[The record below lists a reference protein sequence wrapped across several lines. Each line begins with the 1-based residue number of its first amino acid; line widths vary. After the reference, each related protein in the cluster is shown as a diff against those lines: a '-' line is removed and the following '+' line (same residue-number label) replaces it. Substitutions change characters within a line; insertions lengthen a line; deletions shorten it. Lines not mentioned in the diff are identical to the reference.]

1 MVARPSSAPTPCGP
15 CARDSGQSP
24 CRGIECVLISSTS
37 QGTRTTVVAQV
48 DITSPVTPERR
59 TLSDDVHLLA
69 GLLGEVLRESG
80 GERAFAQ
87 TETARSLAKNL
98 RGGDARAGSELD
110 ALVRGLSDGEAET
123 LVRAFTNYFQLINL
137 AEDSER
143 IRRIRNREV
152 AEGGPRRGSLM
163 EAVSLLASH
172 GVDDAKLAQLLNDAQ
187 IRLVLTAHPT
197 EARRRT
203 VIAKLARIFG
213 ILRDLDERVLLP
225 HEAERARQRLAH
237 TIEEVWYSEEVRAA
251 ELTVLDEVRT
261 SLVYLLSTFAEVI
274 PRLYRDLEEAIS
286 TVYPHSA
293 IVVPPLLMP
302 GTWIGGDRD
311 GNPNVT
317 PQVTAQALH
326 VMRTAAI
333 GLLEERLVELAGRLS
348 VAESVSGP
356 APVLDS
362 LIEGLADRFPETAS
376 QVFRINA
383 GEPYRQALTLMRE
396 RLRASRDAAPA
407 GYVTS
412 TELLADLRVIE
423 RSLRRQGAD
432 LIADGDLHDVIRLTQ
447 VFGFHLAVVDVREHA
462 KRHTAALAEIFRD
475 TGTTDAYLDF
485 DEHHRSALLTREIES
500 SRPLIPISLERY
512 SEETQNVVATF
523 RIIAEAINGR
533 HQGAMETYVISGA
546 EAPSDVLAVLLLMK
560 ESGLAEPGGSGAR
573 LSIAPL
579 FEQEQ
584 GLRDAPET
592 IATLLRLPVY
602 REALLARGDIQE
614 VMIGYSDSNK
624 EIGFLGSAWALY
636 QTQRDLTRLFEAE
649 GIRHTFFHGRGG
661 AIGRGG
667 GPTNVAILALPP
679 GSVAGRVKLTEQGE
693 VIASRY
699 ATAPVAYR
707 ELELVSGAV
716 LASAVDVLAVPDP
729 DSLSAFEDVM
739 AEMSA
744 AAVSAY
750 RDLVYRDQE
759 FVRFFEQAT
768 PLSEISRLQI
778 GSRPAKRHQT
788 RRIEDLRAIPW
799 VFSWTQSRFLLPGW
813 FGVGAGLER
822 GREVFGAEFL
832 QSMIREWPFFA
843 ATIANAEM
851 ALAKSDL
858 DIAERYSSLVVDA
871 GLRTRIWRRIRDEHE
886 RSTREIL
893 HLTGQNR
900 LLDHEPVLRRS
911 IDRRNPYVDPISFV
925 QVELLRR
932 LRSGPPQDSTLRAIL
947 RTVNGIAG
955 GLKSTG

>member
-1 MVARPSSAPTPCGP
+1 
-15 CARDSGQSP
+15 
-24 CRGIECVLISSTS
+24 
-37 QGTRTTVVAQV
+37 VAQAG
-48 DITSPVTPERR
+48 TMSPLSPGR
-59 TLSDDVHLLA
+59 TLSDDIYLLA

-80 GERAFAQ
+80 GERAFVQ
-87 TETARSLAKNL
+87 TETARTLAKNL
-98 RGGDARAGSELD
+98 RAGDAQAGDELA
-110 ALVRGLSDGEAET
+110 ALVGGLPDDEAET
-123 LVRAFTNYFQLINL
+123 LVRAFTSYFQLINL

-143 IRRIRNREV
+143 IRRIRNREL

-163 EAVSLLASH
+163 EAMRLLAGH
-172 GVDDAKLAQLLNDAQ
+172 GIGAEHLAQLLDDAQ

-203 VIAKLARIFG
+203 VIAKLARIAG
-213 ILRDLDERVLLP
+213 IIRELDERMLLP
-225 HEAERARQRLAH
+225 DEAERARKRLAH
-237 TIEEVWYSEEVRAA
+237 TIEEVWYSEEVRAI

-261 SLVYLLSTFAEVI
+261 SLVYLLSTFADVI

-286 TVYPHSA
+286 AVYPRSA

-317 PQVTAQALH
+317 PEVTRQALEL
-326 VMRTAAI
+326 MRSAAI
-333 GLLEERLVELAGRLS
+333 GLLDERLLELAGRLS
-348 VAESVSGP
+348 VAESISGP
-356 APVLDS
+356 APLLTP
-362 LIEGLADRFPETAS
+362 LIQTLGDRFPEVAS
-376 QVFRINA
+376 QVFRVNA
-383 GEPYRQALTLMRE
+383 GEPYRQAVTLMRE
-396 RLRASRDAAPA
+396 RLRASREDQLA
-407 GYVTS
+407 GYTNS
-412 TELLADLRVIE
+412 SELLQDLVVIDK
-423 RSLRRQGAD
+423 SLRSQGAD

-447 VFGFHLAVVDVREHA
+447 VFGFHLAVMDVREHA
-462 KRHTAALAEIFRD
+462 SRHAAALSEIFRD
-475 TGTTDAYLDF
+475 TEVAAAYLDL
-485 DEHHRSALLTREIES
+485 DEHERSLLLAREIGNP
-500 SRPLIPISLERY
+500 RPLIPVSLERF
-512 SEETQNVVATF
+512 SQETQDIIGTF
-523 RIIAEAINGR
+523 RVISEALDGR
-533 HQGAMETYVISGA
+533 HQGAIETYVISGA
-546 EAPSDVLAVLLLMK
+546 QAPSDVLAVLLLMK

-584 GLRDAPET
+584 GLRDAPAT
-592 IATLLRLPVY
+592 MATLLRQPVY
-602 REALLARGDIQE
+602 RKALRARGDLQE

-636 QTQRDLTRLFEAE
+636 QAQRKLTALFNAE

-667 GPTNVAILALPP
+667 GPTNVAILALPA
-679 GSVAGRVKLTEQGE
+679 GSVAGRVKMTEQGE

-716 LASAVDVLAVPDP
+716 LASTVEVLAAPAP
-729 DSLSAFEDVM
+729 PRLSVFEEVM

-750 RDLVYRDQE
+750 QDLVYGDPE
-759 FVRFFEQAT
+759 LVRFFEQAT
-768 PLSEISRLQI
+768 PLAEISQLQI
-778 GSRPAKRHQT
+778 GSRPTRRHET

-799 VFSWTQSRFLLPGW
+799 VFAWTQARFLLPGW
-813 FGVGAGLER
+813 FGVGSGLER
-822 GREVFGAEFL
+822 GREAFGGELL
-832 QSMIREWPFFA
+832 QAMDQEWPFFA

-858 DIAERYSSLVVDA
+858 GVAERYASLVDDA
-871 GLRTRIWRRIRDEHE
+871 KLRNRIWDRIQVEHE

-893 HLTGQNR
+893 RLTGQHR
-900 LLDHEPVLRRS
+900 LLDREPVLRRS

-932 LRSGPPQDSTLRAIL
+932 LRSGSSQDSTLRAIL

>member
-1 MVARPSSAPTPCGP
+1 
-15 CARDSGQSP
+15 
-24 CRGIECVLISSTS
+24 
-37 QGTRTTVVAQV
+37 VAQA
-48 DITSPVTPERR
+48 DITSPVSPGR
-59 TLSDDVHLLA
+59 TLSDDVYLLA

-80 GERAFAQ
+80 GERAFVQ
-87 TETARSLAKNL
+87 TETARKLAKNL
-98 RGGDARAGSELD
+98 RAGDAQAGAELD
-110 ALVRGLSDGEAET
+110 AVVNGLSDDEAET

-143 IRRIRNREV
+143 IRRIRNREL

-163 EAVSLLASH
+163 EAVRLLAGH
-172 GVDDAKLAQLLNDAQ
+172 GTDDEHLAQLLNEAQ

-203 VIAKLARIFG
+203 VIAKLARIAG
-213 ILRDLDERVLLP
+213 ILRELDERVLLP
-225 HEAERARQRLAH
+225 DEAERARKRLAQ
-237 TIEEVWYSEEVRAA
+237 TIEEVWYSEEVRAT

-286 TVYPHSA
+286 TVYPGSA
-293 IVVPPLLMP
+293 IAVPPLLMP

-317 PQVTAQALH
+317 PEVTRQSLDL
-326 VMRTAAI
+326 MRSAAI
-333 GLLEERLVELAGRLS
+333 GLLDERLLELAGRLS
-348 VAESVSGP
+348 VAESISGP
-356 APVLDS
+356 APLLHP
-362 LIEGLADRFPETAS
+362 LIQALADRFPEVAS
-376 QVFRINA
+376 QLSRVNA
-383 GEPYRQALTLMRE
+383 GEPYRQALTLIRE
-396 RLRASRDAAPA
+396 RLRASREDQLA
-407 GYVTS
+407 GYANS
-412 TELLADLRVIE
+412 SELLQDLLLIDQ
-423 RSLRRQGAD
+423 SLRDQGAD

-447 VFGFHLAVVDVREHA
+447 VFGFHLAVMDVREHA
-462 KRHTAALAEIFRD
+462 SRHAAALAEVFRD
-475 TGTTDAYLDF
+475 TDVTAAYLELNE
-485 DEHHRSALLTREIES
+485 DERSLLLAREIGNP
-500 SRPLIPISLERY
+500 RPLIPVTLDRFSQ
-512 SEETQNVVATF
+512 ETQDVVGTF
-523 RIIAEAINGR
+523 RVIAEALDGR
-533 HQGAMETYVISGA
+533 HQGAIETYVISGA
-546 EAPSDVLAVLLLMK
+546 HAPSDVLAVLLLMK

-584 GLRDAPET
+584 GLRDAPAT
-592 IATLLRLPVY
+592 MATLLRLPVY
-602 REALLARGDIQE
+602 RRALEARGNLQE

-636 QTQRDLTRLFEAE
+636 QAQRDLTSLFNAE

-667 GPTNVAILALPP
+667 GPTNVAILALPAD
-679 GSVAGRVKLTEQGE
+679 SVAGRVKLTEQGE

-699 ATAPVAYR
+699 ATAPVAHR

-716 LASAVDVLAVPDP
+716 LASTVEVLDAP
-729 DSLSAFEDVM
+729 SLPRLSEFEEVM

-750 RDLVYRDQE
+750 QE
-759 FVRFFEQAT
+759 LIYGDPELVRFFEQAT
-768 PLSEISRLQI
+768 PLAEISQLQI
-778 GSRPAKRHQT
+778 GSRPTRRHET

-799 VFSWTQSRFLLPGW
+799 VFAWTQSRFLLPGW
-813 FGVGAGLER
+813 FGVGSGLER
-822 GREVFGAEFL
+822 GRELFGDELL
-832 QSMIREWPFFA
+832 QAMDQEWPFFA

-858 DIAERYSSLVVDA
+858 EIAERYASLVDDA
-871 GLRTRIWRRIRDEHE
+871 KLRKRIWERIHDEHE

-893 HLTGQNR
+893 HLTGQHR
-900 LLDHEPVLRRS
+900 LLDREPVLRRS

-932 LRSGPPQDSTLRAIL
+932 LRSGSSLDSTLRAIL

>member
-1 MVARPSSAPTPCGP
+1 VALPDIVAPDTPS
-15 CARDSGQSP
+15 
-24 CRGIECVLISSTS
+24 
-37 QGTRTTVVAQV
+37 
-48 DITSPVTPERR
+48 RR
-59 TLSDDVHLLA
+59 TLSDDIYLLA
-69 GLLGEVLRESG
+69 GLLGEVLRGSG
-80 GERAFAQ
+80 GERAFHL
-87 TETARSLAKNL
+87 TESARTLAKDL
-98 RGGDARAGSELD
+98 RGGDVQAGVALD
-110 ALVRGLSDGEAET
+110 ALVRGIPDDEAET

-152 AEGGPRRGSLM
+152 TEGGPRRGSLL
-163 EAVSLLASH
+163 EAVRLLADH
-172 GVDDAKLAQLLNDAQ
+172 GVDAGQVAQILNHAQ

-203 VIAKLARIFG
+203 IIAKLARIFG
-213 ILRDLDERVLLP
+213 ILRELDERMPLP
-225 HEAERARQRLAH
+225 GEAERARRRLAH
-237 TIEEVWYSEEVRAA
+237 TIEEVWYSEEVRAT

-261 SLVYLLSTFAEVI
+261 SLVYFLSTFVDVI
-274 PRLYRDLEEAIS
+274 PRLYQDLEDAIAV
-286 TVYPHSA
+286 VYPGNP

-317 PQVTAQALH
+317 PEITRQALE
-326 VMRTAAI
+326 VMRAAAL

-348 VAESVSGP
+348 VSESIAGQAPQLGP
-356 APVLDS
+356 
-362 LIEGLADRFPETAS
+362 LIQDLAGRFPETAS
-376 QVFRINA
+376 QVCRVNA

-396 RLRASRDAAPA
+396 RLRASRDGQPH
-407 GYVTS
+407 GYASS
-412 TELLADLRVIE
+412 TDLLHDLMVIDQ
-423 RSLRRQGAD
+423 SLRGQGAD
-432 LIADGDLHDVIRLTQ
+432 LIADGDLRDVMRLTQ
-447 VFGFHLAVVDVREHA
+447 VFGFHLAVMDVREHA
-462 KRHTAALAEIFRD
+462 SRHAAALAEIF
-475 TGTTDAYLDF
+475 GQIGITDAYLDF
-485 DEHHRSALLTREIES
+485 DEHERSALLAREIENP
-500 SRPLIPISLERY
+500 RPLIPARLEQF
-512 SEETQNVVATF
+512 SEETQHVVGTFRVVA
-523 RIIAEAINGR
+523 ESLDGR
-533 HQGAMETYVISGA
+533 HQGAIETYVISGA

-579 FEQEQ
+579 FEQED
-584 GLRDAPET
+584 GLRNAPGT
-592 IATLLRLPVY
+592 MATLLGLPVY
-602 REALLARGDIQE
+602 RRALLARGDIQE

-636 QTQRDLTRLFEAE
+636 QAQRDLTSLFKAE
-649 GIRHTFFHGRGG
+649 GVQHTFFHGRGG

-716 LASAVDVLAVPDP
+716 LASAVNVLAVPDP
-729 DSLSAFEDVM
+729 VRLSAFEEVM
-739 AEMSA
+739 AAMSA
-744 AAVSAY
+744 AAVSSY
-750 RDLVYRDQE
+750 RDLVYSDKE
-759 FVRFFEQAT
+759 LVSFFEQAT

-778 GSRPAKRHQT
+778 GSRPTRRHET

-799 VFSWTQSRFLLPGW
+799 VFAWTQSRFLLPGW

-822 GREVFGAEFL
+822 GREEFSAELL
-832 QSMIREWPFFA
+832 QAMDREWPFFT

-858 DIAERYSSLVVDA
+858 DIAERYSSLVDDA
-871 GLRTRIWRRIRDEHE
+871 ELRTRIWQRIRDEHE
-886 RSTREIL
+886 RSVREIL
-893 HLTGQNR
+893 RLTGQNR
-900 LLDHEPVLRRS
+900 LLDREPVLRRS

-932 LRSGPPQDSTLRAIL
+932 LRGAAGQDSTMRAML

>member
-1 MVARPSSAPTPCGP
+1 MRPDLEEVGM
-15 CARDSGQSP
+15 DG
-24 CRGIECVLISSTS
+24 GIS
-37 QGTRTTVVAQV
+37 VAQA
-48 DITSPVTPERR
+48 DIISPSTPSRR
-59 TLSDDVHLLA
+59 SLSDDVYLLA
-69 GLLGEVLRESG
+69 GLLGEVLRGSG
-80 GERAFAQ
+80 GERAFVQ
-87 TETARSLAKNL
+87 TETARTLAKNL
-98 RGGDARAGSELD
+98 RAGDVQAGVELD
-110 ALVRGLSDGEAET
+110 ALVRGLADDEAET

-152 AEGGPRRGSLM
+152 AEGGPRRGSLL
-163 EAVSLLASH
+163 EAVRLLADH
-172 GVDDAKLAQLLNDAQ
+172 GIDAGQLTRLLSDAQ

-203 VIAKLARIFG
+203 VIAKLGRISG
-213 ILRDLDERVLLP
+213 ILRDLDERLLMP
-225 HEAERARQRLAH
+225 DEAERARQRLAH

-261 SLVYLLSTFAEVI
+261 SLVYLLSTFADVV

-286 TVYPHSA
+286 AVYPHHA

-317 PQVTAQALH
+317 PEVTRQALNL
-326 VMRTAAI
+326 MRSAAI
-333 GLLEERLVELAGRLS
+333 GLLDERLLELAGRLS
-348 VAESVSGP
+348 VAESICGP
-356 APVLDS
+356 APLLDP
-362 LIEGLADRFPETAS
+362 LIKDLADRFPEMAS
-376 QVFRINA
+376 QVFRVNA
-383 GEPYRQALTLMRE
+383 GEPYRQALTLMRQ
-396 RLRASRDAAPA
+396 RLHASGEEQPA
-407 GYVTS
+407 GYEAS
-412 TELLADLRVIE
+412 FELLQDLLLIDQ
-423 RSLRRQGAD
+423 SLRGQGAD
-432 LIADGDLHDVIRLTQ
+432 LIADGDLHDAIRLTQ
-447 VFGFHLAVVDVREHA
+447 VFGFHLAVMDVREHA
-462 KRHTAALAEIFRD
+462 SRHAAALAEIFRH
-475 TGTTDAYLDF
+475 TGMTGAYLDLG
-485 DEHHRSALLTREIES
+485 EHERSTLLAREIGNP
-500 SRPLIPISLERY
+500 RPLIPASLERF
-512 SEETQNVVATF
+512 SQETQDVVETF
-523 RIIAEAINGR
+523 RIIAEALDGR
-533 HQGAMETYVISGA
+533 HQGAIETYVISGT
-546 EAPSDVLAVLLLMK
+546 EAPSDVLAVLLFMK
-560 ESGLAEPGGSGAR
+560 ESGLADPGGSGAR

-592 IATLLRLPVY
+592 MATLLRLPVY
-602 REALLARGDIQE
+602 RQALQARGDLQE

-636 QTQRDLTRLFEAE
+636 RAQRDLTALFDAK
-649 GIRHTFFHGRGG
+649 GIRHAFFHGRGG

-679 GSVAGRVKLTEQGE
+679 GSVSGRVKLTEQGE

-699 ATAPVAYR
+699 ATTPVAYR

-729 DSLSAFEDVM
+729 ARLSAFEEIM
-739 AEMSA
+739 AEMAS

-750 RDLVYRDQE
+750 RDLIYGDPE
-759 FVRFFEQAT
+759 LVRFFEQAT
-768 PLSEISRLQI
+768 PLAEISRLQI
-778 GSRPAKRHQT
+778 GSRPTRRHET

-799 VFSWTQSRFLLPGW
+799 VFAWTQSRFLLPGW
-813 FGVGAGLER
+813 YGVGAGLEH
-822 GREVFGAEFL
+822 GREVFGAEIL
-832 QSMIREWPFFA
+832 QAMDREWPFFA
-843 ATIANAEM
+843 ATLSNAEM

-858 DIAERYSSLVVDA
+858 DIAARYASLVEDDV
-871 GLRTRIWRRIRDEHE
+871 LRTRIWQRIEDEHD
-886 RSTREIL
+886 RCTREIL

-900 LLDHEPVLRRS
+900 LLDREPVLRRS

-932 LRSGPPQDSTLRAIL
+932 LRRGTAPESTLRAIL

>member
-1 MVARPSSAPTPCGP
+1 
-15 CARDSGQSP
+15 
-24 CRGIECVLISSTS
+24 
-37 QGTRTTVVAQV
+37 VAQAGTMSV
-48 DITSPVTPERR
+48 DRRGR
-59 TLSDDVHLLA
+59 TLSDDVYLLA

-80 GERAFAQ
+80 GERAFVQ
-87 TETARSLAKNL
+87 TETARTLAKNL
-98 RGGDARAGSELD
+98 RGGDAQAGAELD
-110 ALVRGLSDGEAET
+110 ALVRGLPDDEAET

-163 EAVSLLASH
+163 EAVRLLAGH
-172 GVDDAKLAQLLNDAQ
+172 GIDAAHLAQLLSEAQ

-203 VIAKLARIFG
+203 VIAKLARISD
-213 ILRDLDERVLLP
+213 ILRELDERVLLP
-225 HEAERARQRLAH
+225 DEAERARQRLAH
-237 TIEEVWYSEEVRAA
+237 TIEEVWYSEEVRAT

-286 TVYPHSA
+286 TVYPGSA

-317 PQVTAQALH
+317 PEVTSQALDL
-326 VMRTAAI
+326 MRSAAI
-333 GLLEERLVELAGRLS
+333 GLLDERLLELAGRLS
-348 VAESVSGP
+348 VAESISGP
-356 APVLDS
+356 APLLDP
-362 LIEGLADRFPETAS
+362 LIQSLADRFPEVAS

-396 RLRASRDAAPA
+396 RLRASREDQIG
-407 GYVTS
+407 GYANS
-412 TELLADLRVIE
+412 SELLHDLVVIDE
-423 RSLRRQGAD
+423 SLRGQGAH
-432 LIADGDLHDVIRLTQ
+432 LIAEGDLHDVIRLTQ
-447 VFGFHLAVVDVREHA
+447 VFGFHLAVMDVREHSS
-462 KRHTAALAEIFRD
+462 RHAAALAEVFRD
-475 TGTTDAYLDF
+475 TEVTPAYLDL
-485 DEHHRSALLTREIES
+485 DEGEQSALLAREIDNP
-500 SRPLIPISLERY
+500 RPLIPVSLERF
-512 SEETQNVVATF
+512 SQETQDVVGTF
-523 RIIAEAINGR
+523 RVIAEALNGR
-533 HQGAMETYVISGA
+533 HQGAIETYVISGA
-546 EAPSDVLAVLLLMK
+546 QAPSDVLAVLLLMK

-579 FEQEQ
+579 FEQEL
-584 GLRDAPET
+584 GLREAPST
-592 IATLLRLPVY
+592 MATLLRLPVY
-602 REALLARGDIQE
+602 RQALQARGDLQE

-636 QTQRDLTRLFEAE
+636 QAQRDLTALFDAE
-649 GIRHTFFHGRGG
+649 GVRHTFFHGRGG

-679 GSVAGRVKLTEQGE
+679 GSVAGRVKVTEQGE

-716 LASAVDVLAVPDP
+716 LASTVEVLAAPAPPRLAV
-729 DSLSAFEDVM
+729 FEEVI
-739 AEMSA
+739 AEMSVA
-744 AAVSAY
+744 AISAY
-750 RDLVYRDQE
+750 QDLVYGDPGL
-759 FVRFFEQAT
+759 VRFFEQAT
-768 PLSEISRLQI
+768 PIAEISQLQI
-778 GSRPAKRHQT
+778 GSRPTRRHET

-799 VFSWTQSRFLLPGW
+799 VFAWTQSRFLLPGW
-813 FGVGAGLER
+813 YGVGSGLER
-822 GREVFGAEFL
+822 GREVFGGELL
-832 QSMIREWPFFA
+832 QAMDQEWPFFA

-858 DIAERYSSLVVDA
+858 GIAERYASLIDDVE
-871 GLRTRIWRRIRDEHE
+871 LRNGIWERIQIEHE

-893 HLTGQNR
+893 RLTGQQR
-900 LLDHEPVLRRS
+900 LLDREPVLRRS
-911 IDRRNPYVDPISFV
+911 IDRRNPYVDPMSFV

-932 LRSGPPQDSTLRAIL
+932 LRSGSAQDSTLRAIL

>member
-1 MVARPSSAPTPCGP
+1 
-15 CARDSGQSP
+15 
-24 CRGIECVLISSTS
+24 
-37 QGTRTTVVAQV
+37 VAQA
-48 DITSPVTPERR
+48 DIMSPTTPSRR
-59 TLSDDVHLLA
+59 TLSDDVYLLA
-69 GLLGEVLRESG
+69 GLLGEVLRGSG
-80 GERAFAQ
+80 GERAFDQ
-87 TETARSLAKNL
+87 TETARTLAKNL
-98 RGGDARAGSELD
+98 RAGDARAGVELD
-110 ALVRGLSDGEAET
+110 ALVRGLADEEAET

-152 AEGGPRRGSLM
+152 AEGGSRRGSLM
-163 EAVSLLASH
+163 EAVRLLADH
-172 GVDDAKLAQLLNDAQ
+172 GMDAEQLAQLLNDAQ

-203 VIAKLARIFG
+203 IIAKLARISG
-213 ILRDLDERVLLP
+213 ILRDLDERLLLP
-225 HEAERARQRLAH
+225 DEAERARQRLAH
-237 TIEEVWYSEEVRAA
+237 TIEEVWYSEEVRAT

-261 SLVYLLSTFAEVI
+261 SLVYLLSTFAEVV
-274 PRLYRDLEEAIS
+274 PRLYRDLEEALS
-286 TVYPHSA
+286 AVFPGNA

-317 PQVTAQALH
+317 PEVTRQTLDL
-326 VMRTAAI
+326 MRTAAI
-333 GLLEERLVELAGRLS
+333 GLLDERLLELAGRVS
-348 VAESVSGP
+348 VAESISGP
-356 APVLDS
+356 APLLDP
-362 LIEGLADRFPETAS
+362 LIWDLADRFPETAS
-376 QVFRINA
+376 QVFRVNA

-396 RLRASRDAAPA
+396 RLHASREDQPA
-407 GYVTS
+407 GYATS
-412 TELLADLRVIE
+412 FELVQDLLLVDQ
-423 RSLRRQGAD
+423 SLRGQGAD
-432 LIADGDLHDVIRLTQ
+432 LIADGDLRDVIRLTQ
-447 VFGFHLAVVDVREHA
+447 VFGFHLAVMDVREHA
-462 KRHTAALAEIFRD
+462 SRHSAALAEIFQH
-475 TGTTDAYLDF
+475 TGTTGAYLDLA
-485 DEHHRSALLTREIES
+485 EHERSALLAREIENP
-500 SRPLIPISLERY
+500 RPLIPVSLERF
-512 SEETQNVVATF
+512 SQETQDVVGTF
-523 RIIAEAINGR
+523 RVIAAALDGR
-533 HQGAMETYVISGA
+533 HQGAIETYVISGA
-546 EAPSDVLAVLLLMK
+546 AAPSDVLAVLLLMK

-592 IATLLRLPVY
+592 MAALLRLPAY
-602 REALLARGDIQE
+602 RRALRARGDFQE

-636 QTQRDLTRLFEAE
+636 QAQRDLTALFDAE

-716 LASAVDVLAVPDP
+716 LASAVDVLAVPEP
-729 DSLSAFEDVM
+729 SRLTAFEEVM
-739 AEMSA
+739 AEMA
-744 AAVSAY
+744 AAAIAAY
-750 RDLVYRDQE
+750 RDLVYGNPE
-759 FVRFFEQAT
+759 LVRFFEQAT
-768 PLSEISRLQI
+768 PLAEISRLQI
-778 GSRPAKRHQT
+778 GSRPARRHET

-799 VFSWTQSRFLLPGW
+799 VFAWTQSRFLLPGW
-813 FGVGAGLER
+813 YGVGAGLEH
-822 GREVFGAEFL
+822 GREVFGAEIL
-832 QSMIREWPFFA
+832 QAMDREWPFFA

-858 DIAERYSSLVVDA
+858 DIAARYASLVDDA
-871 GLRTRIWRRIRDEHE
+871 ELRTRIWQRIEAEHD

-893 HLTGQNR
+893 RLTGQHR
-900 LLDHEPVLRRS
+900 LLDREPVLRRS

-932 LRSGPPQDSTLRAIL
+932 IRGGAAQDSTLRAIL

>member
-98 RGGDARAGSELD
+98 RGADARAGSELD

-143 IRRIRNREV
+143 IRRIRNREM
-152 AEGGPRRGSLM
+152 AESRPRRGSLM
-163 EAVSLLASH
+163 EAVRLLASH
-172 GVDDAKLAQLLNDAQ
+172 GIDAENLAQLLNEAQ

-203 VIAKLARIFG
+203 VIAKLARISG

-225 HEAERARQRLAH
+225 DETERARQRLAH
-237 TIEEVWYSEEVRAA
+237 TIEEVWYSEEVRAT

-286 TVYPHSA
+286 AVYPGST
-293 IVVPPLLMP
+293 IVVPPLLTP

-317 PQVTAQALH
+317 PEVTRQALAL
-326 VMRTAAI
+326 MRSAAI
-333 GLLEERLVELAGRLS
+333 GLLDERLLELAGRLS
-348 VAESVSGP
+348 VAESISGP
-356 APVLDS
+356 APMVQP
-362 LIEGLADRFPETAS
+362 LIQTLANRFPDAAS
-376 QVFRINA
+376 QVFRLNA

-396 RLRASRDAAPA
+396 RMRASHDDHSA
-407 GYVTS
+407 GYTRS
-412 TELLADLRVIE
+412 SQLLQDLLTIDQ
-423 RSLRRQGAD
+423 SLRSQGAD
-432 LIADGDLHDVIRLTQ
+432 LIADGDLRDMIRLTE
-447 VFGFHLAVVDVREHA
+447 VFGFHLAVMDVREHSA
-462 KRHTAALAEIFRD
+462 RHAAALAEIFRE
-475 TGTTDAYLDF
+475 TEVTPDF
-485 DEHHRSALLTREIES
+485 LELNEDERSALLAREIDNP
-500 SRPLIPISLERY
+500 RPLIPVSLEQF
-512 SEETQNVVATF
+512 SQETRNVVGTF
-523 RIIAEAINGR
+523 RVIAEALDGR
-533 HQGAMETYVISGA
+533 HQGAIETYVISGA
-546 EAPSDVLAVLLLMK
+546 QAASDVLAVLLLMK

-584 GLRDAPET
+584 SLRDAP
-592 IATLLRLPVY
+592 ATVAKLLRQPVY
-602 REALLARGDIQE
+602 RRALHARGDLQE

-636 QTQRDLTRLFEAE
+636 QAQRDLTSLFNAE

-716 LASAVDVLAVPDP
+716 LASAVEVLAAPAP
-729 DSLSAFEDVM
+729 PRLSAFEEVM

-750 RDLVYRDQE
+750 QDLVYGDPDL
-759 FVRFFEQAT
+759 VRFFEQAT
-768 PLSEISRLQI
+768 PLAEISRLQI
-778 GSRPAKRHQT
+778 GSRPARRHET

-799 VFSWTQSRFLLPGW
+799 VFAWTQSRFLLPGW
-813 FGVGAGLER
+813 YGVGSGLER
-822 GREVFGAEFL
+822 GREIFGGELL
-832 QSMIREWPFFA
+832 QAMDQEWPFFA

-858 DIAERYSSLVVDA
+858 SIAERYTGLVEDLA
-871 GLRTRIWRRIRDEHE
+871 LRNRIWERIQVEHE

-932 LRSGPPQDSTLRAIL
+932 LRGGAAQDSTFRAIL